1 MAILNSSAYSFA
13 RPTGQCAFSGQ
24 AIPPRIEYTACLV
37 ESAEDDTLMRE
48 DVSLEAW
55 ESGERPERL
64 FAFWRATMPSP
75 EEKHNP
81 FLGDDEL
88 MAIFEQL
95 CESPED
101 SSEQQSIFRFLL
113 ALLLLRKRLLRQDG
127 SRAGD
132 DGRRVMLLRRK
143 GENKEE
149 TQAIEVADPGLDE
162 ADAAEAAIALGQA
175 LRGDE

>member
-1 MAILNSSAYSFA
+1 MAILNTSAYSFA

-24 AIPPRIEYTACLV
+24 PIPPRVEYTACLV
-37 ESAEDDTLMRE
+37 DAPEDDTLMRE

-55 ESGERPERL
+55 DAGERPERL

-88 MAIFEQL
+88 LAIFEQL
-95 CESPED
+95 CESPENSTD
-101 SSEQQSIFRFLL
+101 QQATSRFLL

-127 SRAGD
+127 SRAGE

-149 TQAIEVADPGLDE
+149 TPAIEVPDPGLDE
-162 ADAAEAAIALGQA
+162 ADAAQAAVALGQA

>member
-1 MAILNSSAYSFA
+1 M
-13 RPTGQCAFSGQ
+13 
-24 AIPPRIEYTACLV
+24 ACLV
-37 ESAEDDTLMRE
+37 ESDEDDTLGRL
-48 DVSLEAW
+48 DLSLEAW
-55 ESGERPERL
+55 EAGERPDRL

-88 MAIFEQL
+88 LAIFEQL
-95 CESPED
+95 CESPEN
-101 SSEQQSIFRFLL
+101 STEQQATFRFLL

-127 SRAGD
+127 SRPGE

-149 TQAIEVADPGLDE
+149 TPAIEVPDPGLDDS
-162 ADAAEAAIALGQA
+162 DAAEAAVALGSA